1 MPDFSDYSMRGRTYR
16 YLEDAPRYPFG
27 YGLTY
32 GDVSVRSAAAR
43 FTPAG
48 VCIDACLFNDGRV
61 STEDV
66 VQVYVQNEGSVHAPL
81 HPRLCGFARV
91 HCPAGEEVHVSLT
104 VDPACLT
111 VVDDEGRSVQEGT
124 PVFYIGMGQ
133 PDALTAA
140 LTGHAALRV
149 VPCGEAKP

>member
-1 MPDFSDYSMRGRTYR
+1 M
-16 YLEDAPRYPFG
+16 
-27 YGLTY
+27 
-32 GDVSVRSAAAR
+32 
-43 FTPAG
+43 
-48 VCIDACLFNDGRV
+48 
-61 STEDV
+61 

-81 HPRLCGFARV
+81 HPRLCGFARA